1 MELFLLN
8 PNVAYLML
16 VAGFLLAVLAL
27 FSPGTGILEIGALFL
42 LVLAGYS
49 IANQP
54 INWWALVILVLG
66 VFPFLLALRKSKRWW
81 FLLISMAALVVGSI
95 FLIRP
100 QDGVLAVNPWLALLT
115 SAASVA
121 LLWLIGVRGIEALRR
136 PKASQDDVIG
146 RVGVARTDVQM
157 QGTVYVG
164 GEEWTATSSQ
174 FIPNGSK
181 VKVLR
186 REGLSLVVEKA
197 EE

>member
-54 INWWALVILVLG
+54 INWWALILLVLG
-66 VFPFLLALRKSKRWW
+66 VFPFLLALRRSKRWW
-81 FLLISMAALVVGSI
+81 FLLVSMAALVLGSV

-100 QDGVLAVNPWLALLT
+100 QDGVLAVNPWLAALT
-115 SAASVA
+115 SAASIG
-121 LLWLIGVRGIEALRR
+121 LLWLIGTRGMEALRR
-136 PKASQDDVIG
+136 PKASLDDV
-146 RVGVARTDVQM
+146 VGLLGEARTDVHM
-157 QGTVYVG
+157 DGTVYLG
-164 GEEWTATSSQ
+164 GEEWTARSAA
-174 FIPNGSK
+174 FIPAGSR
-181 VKVLR
+181 VKAVR

-197 EE
+197 DE